1 MADQEKY
8 VEEITD
14 QEDNFSQWYNQV
26 VRKAELAD
34 YAPVRGCM
42 IIRPYGYA
50 IWENIQRLIDDRF
63 KETGVVN
70 AYFPLL
76 IPRSFIAREAEHIEG
91 FAPELAW
98 VTRGGGEELEEPL
111 AVRPTSET
119 IIGHSYARWVQS
131 YRDLPIL
138 INLLNNVMR
147 WEKRTILF
155 LRTTEFLWQEGHT
168 AHRNIEEAEERTLMM
183 LEVYRAFAEEDAAMP
198 VIMGRKSENEKFA
211 GALRTYAIE
220 ALMKDGKALQAGTSH
235 NLGNNFAKSFDIQ
248 YLDAD
253 GQRKYCATTSW
264 GASTRLIGGI
274 IMVHGDD
281 AGLILPPRLAPYQ
294 VGVVPIW
301 RKDTEKAAVSAV
313 VERVQKMLKG
323 KVRVKVDLS
332 ENTPGWKFNEWE
344 LRGLPARIEILGD
357 CMRVSQQLAKT
368 LREVPHDSEG
378 GNQELLVRGGF
389 VRQLTSG
396 IYSYLPPGN
405 RVIRKISQIV
415 REEMDHAGGQ
425 EVSMPVL
432 QPRDLWDKQPA
443 SGPTRAE
450 AVGDVL
456 FKLQDRKGRDM
467 VLGATHEEV
476 VTTLISEFVRSYRDL
491 PQLIYQVQTKFRDEA
506 RPRAGLLRVREFV
519 MKDLYSFD
527 ADAAGLDVSY
537 RRMADAYRAIFT
549 RCGLRFIVIHADSG
563 AIGGKESQEFIAV
576 TEAGEDDAMVCDRC
590 DYAANREKAA
600 FVRIEL
606 TREPEADLEEVYTP
620 NRMSIADLVAF
631 LAIPVSKTMK
641 SVCYA
646 AGGRLVLA
654 VVL

>member
-1 MADQEKY
+1 MADQENY

-50 IWENIQRLIDDRF
+50 IWENIQRLMDDRF

-138 INLLNNVMR
+138 INLWNNVMR

-294 VGVVPIW
+294 VVVVPIW
-301 RKDTEKAAVSAV
+301 RKDTEKTAVIET

-344 LRGLPARIEILGD
+344 LRGVPVRMEIGPRDVQNNSVVLVRRDNRVKEPVPLEALETRLPALLEEVQKALFQRAAEFRANNTYYTDSYEEFKEIIAEK
-357 CMRVSQQLAKT
+357 R
-368 LREVPHDSEG
+368 
-378 GNQELLVRGGF
+378 GF
-389 VRQLTSG
+389 VRVKWAEDSAAELAIKEETKAT
-396 IYSYLPPGN
+396 L
-405 RVIRKISQIV
+405 RVIPFDQP
-415 REEMDHAGGQ
+415 EGGVQ
-425 EVSMPVL
+425 G
-432 QPRDLWDKQPA
+432 KCFYTGKPA
-443 SGPTRAE
+443 TCE
-450 AVGDVL
+450 
-456 FKLQDRKGRDM
+456 
-467 VLGATHEEV
+467 
-476 VTTLISEFVRSYRDL
+476 
-491 PQLIYQVQTKFRDEA
+491 
-506 RPRAGLLRVREFV
+506 
-519 MKDLYSFD
+519 
-527 ADAAGLDVSY
+527 
-537 RRMADAYRAIFT
+537 AIFA
-549 RCGLRFIVIHADSG
+549 RA
-563 AIGGKESQEFIAV
+563 
-576 TEAGEDDAMVCDRC
+576 
-590 DYAANREKAA
+590 Y
-600 FVRIEL
+600 
-606 TREPEADLEEVYTP
+606 
-620 NRMSIADLVAF
+620 
-631 LAIPVSKTMK
+631 
-641 SVCYA
+641 
-646 AGGRLVLA
+646 
-654 VVL
+654 

>member
-1 MADQEKY
+1 MANEEKY
-8 VEEITD
+8 VEEIID

-50 IWENIQRLIDDRF
+50 IWENIQRLMDDRF

-76 IPRSFIAREAEHIEG
+76 IPRSFLEKEAEHIEG
-91 FAPELAW
+91 FAPEVAW

-111 AVRPTSET
+111 AIRPTSET

-138 INLLNNVMR
+138 INLWNNVMR

-155 LRTTEFLWQEGHT
+155 LRTSEFLWQEGHT
-168 AHRNIEEAEERTLMM
+168 AHRSIEEAEERTLMM

-235 NLGNNFAKSFDIQ
+235 NLGTNFAKSFDIQ

-294 VGVVPIW
+294 VVVVPIW

-313 VERVQKMLKG
+313 VERVEKMLKG

-344 LRGLPARIEILGD
+344 LRGVPVRMEIGPRDVQNNSVVLVRRDNRVKEQVSLEALETRLPALLE
-357 CMRVSQQLAKT
+357 
-368 LREVPHDSEG
+368 EVQKALLQRAVEFRAANTHYTDSYEEFK
-378 GNQELLVRGGF
+378 ELIAEKRGF
-389 VRQLTSG
+389 VRVKWAEDSAAELAIKEETKAT
-396 IYSYLPPGN
+396 L
-405 RVIRKISQIV
+405 RVIPFDQP
-415 REEMDHAGGQ
+415 EGG
-425 EVSMPVL
+425 V
-432 QPRDLWDKQPA
+432 KGKCIYTGKPA
-443 SGPTRAE
+443 TCE
-450 AVGDVL
+450 
-456 FKLQDRKGRDM
+456 
-467 VLGATHEEV
+467 
-476 VTTLISEFVRSYRDL
+476 
-491 PQLIYQVQTKFRDEA
+491 
-506 RPRAGLLRVREFV
+506 
-519 MKDLYSFD
+519 
-527 ADAAGLDVSY
+527 
-537 RRMADAYRAIFT
+537 AIFA
-549 RCGLRFIVIHADSG
+549 RA
-563 AIGGKESQEFIAV
+563 
-576 TEAGEDDAMVCDRC
+576 
-590 DYAANREKAA
+590 Y
-600 FVRIEL
+600 
-606 TREPEADLEEVYTP
+606 
-620 NRMSIADLVAF
+620 
-631 LAIPVSKTMK
+631 
-641 SVCYA
+641 
-646 AGGRLVLA
+646 
-654 VVL
+654 